1 MKSKF
6 SIAKSLVIA
15 AALVTG
21 ISGIARAD
29 DSSMNPLMG
38 DSYADFNGGNLP
50 QGGRP
55 VFDKAPSAW
64 RLSNPNGLSEI
75 QVQALQS
82 SRLTYKPAPVFD
94 MAPSTW
100 RLNHLSGLSQAEM
113 QASSSW
119 GQAWHQPN
127 QPATSMLASPDANTN
142 VPDASHETFR
152 ARIAR
157 LFHATP
163 ADQITTAP

>member
-6 SIAKSLVIA
+6 SIAKSIVIA

-21 ISGIARAD
+21 TSGIARAD

-38 DSYADFNGGNLP
+38 DSHAHFNGGNLP

-64 RLSNPNGLSEI
+64 RRSNPNGLTEI

-100 RLNHLSGLSQAEM
+100 RLNQSSGLSEAEM

-119 GQAWHQPN
+119 GPAWHQPN

-142 VPDASHETFR
+142 VQDASHETLR

-163 ADQITTAP
+163 TNQATPAN

>member
-6 SIAKSLVIA
+6 SIAKSIVIA
-15 AALVTG
+15 DALVTG
-21 ISGIARAD
+21 ISSIVRAD

-64 RLSNPNGLSEI
+64 RRSNPNGLSEI
-75 QVQALQS
+75 QFQAIQS

-100 RLNHLSGLSQAEM
+100 HLNHFSGLSEAEI
-113 QASSSW
+113 QASSAL
-119 GQAWHQPN
+119 GPAWHQPN
-127 QPATSMLASPDANTN
+127 QPATSVLASPAAVTN
-142 VPDASHETFR
+142 VPDASHATLR

>member
-1 MKSKF
+1 MNSKF
-6 SIAKSLVIA
+6 SIAKSIVTA
-15 AALVTG
+15 AVLVTG

-64 RLSNPNGLSEI
+64 RRSNPDGLSEI
-75 QVQALQS
+75 QFQALQS
-82 SRLTYKPAPVFD
+82 SRLTYKPAPVFE

-100 RLNHLSGLSQAEM
+100 RLNHLSGMSEAEM

-119 GQAWHQPN
+119 GPAWHQPN
-127 QPATSMLASPDANTN
+127 QPATSVLAAPDADTN
-142 VPDASHETFR
+142 VPDASHETLR

-157 LFHATP
+157 FFHVKPANQATP
-163 ADQITTAP
+163 TN